1 MISNKNVINKYL
13 TNINYG
19 LTWFILGINLRKF
32 IKKETNV
39 NGKLKQTFKETRNI
53 NYF

>member
-19 LTWFILGINLRKF
+19 LTWFILGINLRKC